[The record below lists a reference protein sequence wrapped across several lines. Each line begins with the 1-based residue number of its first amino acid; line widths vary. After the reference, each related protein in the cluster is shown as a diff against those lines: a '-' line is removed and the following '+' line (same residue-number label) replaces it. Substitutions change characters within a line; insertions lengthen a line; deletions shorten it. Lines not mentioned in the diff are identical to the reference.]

1 VLAGSG
7 IMSTLVCLAA
17 WAIAGLSA
25 SAFRRVS

>member
-1 VLAGSG
+1 
-7 IMSTLVCLAA
+7 MSTLVCLAA